1 MSMKKKNIAP
11 YLLLIIT
18 LVISVIFAILEPSF
32 MKVANL
38 MNILGATVV
47 LCVASLGEAMVLITG
62 EVDFACG
69 AELATGGCMITI
81 LTINHVP
88 YILGI
93 VITLLWCA
101 LLGAVNG
108 MFHTKIGVPAFIAT
122 MGMSFVINGIT
133 KLFTDNAAVYAKIR
147 EFKLLGQ
154 GRIAGIPISVIALAV
169 IAIAAF
175 IYTESMTSGR
185 RLYAVGANSD
195 ACRYVG
201 INPKKEKMKS
211 FIICAMLCG
220 FAGIINSSQIS
231 SANPGMGD
239 TVLSNVLTNL
249 MLGAS
254 FYRLGVFNVP
264 GTVVGAILISVIT
277 NGMVLMGAATWQQHL
292 VKGLIMIIAVTFITL
307 GRVKATKKIARI

>member
-1 MSMKKKNIAP
+1 MKKKNITP
-11 YLLLIIT
+11 YLLLLIT
-18 LVISVIFAILEPSF
+18 LAISMMFAVLEPTF
-32 MKVANL
+32 LKVANI

-47 LCVASLGEAMVLITG
+47 LCIASLGEAMVLITG

-69 AELATGGCMITI
+69 AELATGGCLITI

-88 YILGI
+88 YLLGI
-93 VITLLWCA
+93 VITLSWCA
-101 LLGAVNG
+101 LLGVING
-108 MFHTKIGVPAFIAT
+108 FFHTKIGVPAFIAT
-122 MGMSFVINGIT
+122 MGMSFVIDGVT
-133 KLFTDNAAVYAKIR
+133 KLFTDNAAVYAKTKI
-147 EFKLLGQ
+147 FKMLGQ
-154 GRIAGIPISVIALAV
+154 GRIAGIPLSVIALAV
-169 IAIAAF
+169 IAVVAF
-175 IYTESMTSGR
+175 MYTESMTSGR
-185 RLYAVGANSD
+185 RLYAVGANGE

-211 FIICAMLCG
+211 FVICAMLCG

-264 GTVVGAILISVIT
+264 GTIVGAVLINVIT

-292 VKGLIMIIAVTFITL
+292 VKGLIMITAVTLITL
-307 GRVKATKKIARI
+307 GRANATRKIARI